1 MNRPQFTDDSDQT
14 TSDQTTRQEAGISAQ
29 TVQFTPGGSIPETAF
44 TRDVL
49 AAAERCVGDPA
60 QMIHALQTTPG
71 APLLPGRGET
81 AALWELLASVA
92 AVDLTAARTL
102 EPHLDAAAILDQAGL
117 GWEPGSAWG
126 VFAAEGPGLRL
137 EATPGHD
144 DGTWLLSG
152 DKPWCSL
159 AGSLDA
165 AVITATVPDGRRA
178 FALDLRQT
186 GVVPVAGTWASHG
199 LAQVPSG
206 PVRLDGA
213 LAHPVGATGWYLQR
227 DGFAWGSLAVA
238 SCWFG
243 GAVGLFR
250 TLHVSAGRREPD
262 QLALAWL
269 GEADRWLASGA
280 SLLAQAGASVDTGTV
295 GWRQAHRVR
304 GQIAL
309 LCERLLALCG
319 QALGPGPLAFD
330 AEHARRVSDLQVY
343 IRQHHAA
350 RDDAALGRL
359 LLEDQEPEASHGT
372 CPW

>member
-1 MNRPQFTDDSDQT
+1 MWG
-14 TSDQTTRQEAGISAQ
+14 RQPGQETEINVQ
-29 TVQFTPGGSIPETAF
+29 TVQFTPAGCVPETAF
-44 TRDVL
+44 TRDIL
-49 AAAERCVGDPA
+49 AAAEQCAGDPGP
-60 QMIHALQTTPG
+60 MIRALQTTAG
-71 APLLPGRGET
+71 APLLPGRGQT
-81 AALWELLASVA
+81 AALWQLLASVA
-92 AVDLTAARTL
+92 ALDLTAARTV

-117 GWEPGSAWG
+117 EWEPGSAWG
-126 VFAAEGPGLRL
+126 VYAAEGPGLRL
-137 EATPGHD
+137 EAVPGND
-144 DGTWLLSG
+144 DDDHWLLSG

-178 FALDLRQT
+178 FSVDLRQT
-186 GVVPVAGTWASHG
+186 GVVPVAGTWVSHG

-206 PVRLDGA
+206 PVRLDDA
-213 LAHPVGATGWYLQR
+213 AAHPVGATGWYLQR

-250 TLHVSAGRREPD
+250 TLHASAGRREPD

-280 SLLAQAGASVDTGTV
+280 SLLAQAAHSVDTGTV

-304 GQIAL
+304 GHIAM

-330 AEHARRVSDLQVY
+330 AEHTRRVSDLQVY
-343 IRQHHAA
+343 LRQHHAA

-359 LLEDQEPEASHGT
+359 LLDDPASNGPAGT